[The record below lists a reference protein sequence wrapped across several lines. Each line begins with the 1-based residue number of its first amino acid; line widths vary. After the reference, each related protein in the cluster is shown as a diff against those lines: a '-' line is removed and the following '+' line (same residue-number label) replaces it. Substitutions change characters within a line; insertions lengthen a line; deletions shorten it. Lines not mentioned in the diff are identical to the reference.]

1 MKRKICFFLLLLGI
15 LLAAA
20 GVFHFKKVTLLL
32 LENLDD
38 PRTIQIRISPR
49 EPFSIFYTHSIYN
62 EPAIEEFRVEG
73 EAVILTGVRTKSPA
87 IMEYYGFESSKDF
100 QPLNQRLGA
109 IYFRWG
115 VGTGQGLIVRDR
127 KIYLSE
133 MGKKGERIRLR
144 VKQVSLGSYLVS
156 ILAPAGEPGGG
167 KEKG

>member
-1 MKRKICFFLLLLGI
+1 LKRKIYLLLLLLGI
-15 LLAAA
+15 LLAAG
-20 GVFHFKKVTLLL
+20 GVLHFKKVTLLL

-38 PRTIQIRISPR
+38 PRTIQIRVSPR

-73 EAVILTGVRTKSPA
+73 EGILLKGVRTKSPA

-100 QPLNQRLGA
+100 QPLSQRLGA

-115 VGTGQGLIVRDR
+115 IGTGQGLIVRDR

-144 VKQVSLGSYLVS
+144 VKKVSLGSYLAS
-156 ILAPAGEPGGG
+156 ILAPAGEQGGR
-167 KEKG
+167 KEG